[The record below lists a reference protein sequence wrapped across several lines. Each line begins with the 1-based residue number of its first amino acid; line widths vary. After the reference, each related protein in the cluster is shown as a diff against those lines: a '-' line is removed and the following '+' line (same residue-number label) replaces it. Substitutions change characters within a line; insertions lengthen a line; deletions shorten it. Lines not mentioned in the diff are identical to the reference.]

1 MRLGSDIKA
10 VKSEIEGPK
19 QKNTNSLNQQFTNS
33 INPKSNIRNPKSKY
47 MSLINQIDQD
57 IKQAMLAKQAD
68 RLRGLRAIKSA
79 LLLARTEKGA
89 AEDLTHEA
97 EIKVLQKLVKQRKE
111 SAEIYKTQNRED
123 LYQIEM
129 DEMKVIEPYL
139 PQQMTRFEIEGY
151 LEEVISR
158 IGATSVS
165 DMGKVMGIANKE
177 LAGQADGRTMSEV
190 VKQLLG

>member
-1 MRLGSDIKA
+1 
-10 VKSEIEGPK
+10 
-19 QKNTNSLNQQFTNS
+19 
-33 INPKSNIRNPKSKY
+33 
-47 MSLINQIDQD
+47 MSLIEQIDQD
-57 IKQAMLAKQAD
+57 IKSAMLAKQAD

-89 AEDLTHEA
+89 AEEISAEA
-97 EIKVLQKLVKQRKE
+97 EIKVLQKLIKQRKE
-111 SAEIYKTQNRED
+111 SADIYKAQNRED

-151 LEEVISR
+151 LQELIER
-158 IGATSVS
+158 IGATSTQ
-165 DMGKVMGIANKE
+165 DMGRVMGMANKE
-177 LAGQADGRTMSEV
+177 LAGKADGKTISEI

>member
-1 MRLGSDIKA
+1 
-10 VKSEIEGPK
+10 
-19 QKNTNSLNQQFTNS
+19 
-33 INPKSNIRNPKSKY
+33 

-89 AEDLTHEA
+89 ADELTREA

-111 SAEIYKTQNRED
+111 SAEIYKTQNRDD
-123 LYQIEM
+123 LYQVEM
-129 DEMKVIEPYL
+129 DELKVIEPYL
-139 PQQMTRFEIEGY
+139 PQQMSRFEIEGY
-151 LEEVISR
+151 IQELIQR
-158 IGATSVS
+158 TGATSVS
-165 DMGKVMGIANKE
+165 DMGKIMGIANKE
-177 LAGQADGRTMSEV
+177 LAGQTDGRTISEV

>member
-1 MRLGSDIKA
+1 
-10 VKSEIEGPK
+10 
-19 QKNTNSLNQQFTNS
+19 
-33 INPKSNIRNPKSKY
+33 

-68 RLRGLRAIKSA
+68 RLRGLRAIKST

-89 AEDLTHEA
+89 AEELSQEA

-111 SAEIYKTQNRED
+111 SADIYRAQNRED

-139 PQQMTRFEIEGY
+139 PQQMTRFEIEGFVQ
-151 LEEVISR
+151 EVISR

-165 DMGKVMGIANKE
+165 DMGKVMGVANKE
-177 LAGQADGRTMSEV
+177 LAGRADGRTILEV